1 MEEGC
6 LMLSEHEPIEYT
18 ERERRLLGLLPR
30 ESAPESVIEDQLVD
44 VLRSEGFFR
53 VRPRFTRV
61 ALQIAAAISLL
72 LIGGV
77 AGAGI
82 AMRGSLEA
90 SLAQRNISAADRILL
105 LQRAGSLYVRAANAY
120 AEATA
125 QTDSTAVEV
134 ASQVLI
140 GAAQAVARSDL
151 DGGLSPQ
158 LTAVLQRAA
167 QSRAAPSP
175 QPVLWF

>member
-1 MEEGC
+1 MQ
-6 LMLSEHEPIEYT
+6 SEHESFEYN
-18 ERERRLLGLLPR
+18 ERERRLMSLLPR
-30 ESAPESVIEDQLVD
+30 ESMAGPDLEDQLVD
-44 VLRSEGFFR
+44 ALRAEGFFR
-53 VRPRFTRV
+53 KHHRLTRAV
-61 ALQIAAAISLL
+61 LQIAAAISLL
-72 LIGGV
+72 LLGGWV
-77 AGAGI
+77 GGRI
-82 AMRGSLEA
+82 ALRDSLEA
-90 SLAQRNISAADRILL
+90 SLQQENLSAGDRILL

-125 QTDSTAVEV
+125 QTDSTAIEV

-151 DGGLSPQ
+151 DGGLTPQ

-167 QSRAAPSP
+167 QTRTVPSP